1 MCQRPPPA
9 VVLLWRIYANRQKSA
24 NKADRRGFAR
34 SDGGIKSAAW
44 ASAGVVGRGAWLLS
58 KTAIP
63 AGDAGSAGQRRLM
76 GCKGVRGHIWAAASL
91 ALAGAGLGIG
101 CSRAAADTLEW
112 ALVQAYQNNPSL
124 NAQRAALRATDENVP
139 QALSGYRPK
148 VSVTANG
155 GYNYSNSVSQFPLV
169 TGGPVST
176 IQYAEAF
183 ASRGVGATGTYTLFN
198 GFQNANRT
206 RQAESQVEGARET
219 LRVTEQQVL
228 LDAATAYMN
237 LLRDQAILDLNR
249 RNVEVL
255 TEQLK
260 QTRDRFNVGE
270 VTRTDVA
277 QAESRLAAGRSALLG
292 AQSNFVT
299 SQANYRRVIGVDPG
313 RLAPGTPVDRLSPNT
328 LPKAVTQGQAQ
339 SPSVLAA
346 MYGVDV
352 AALAVKISEGA
363 LYPNLTLTAS
373 ASEGNYPAFEVLR
386 QTQASIVGQ
395 LTVPLYQGGAEY
407 SAIRQFKE
415 TLGQQRLNL
424 DVNRDQARAT
434 VVQSWGQ
441 LDAAK
446 AQIESTTAQVN
457 AAEIALNGVREE
469 ARVGQ
474 RTTLDVLNAQQ
485 ELVNARVALVTAQH
499 DRVVASFTLLA
510 AVGALSMQRLGL
522 NVQIYDPMVH
532 YQQVRDAWVGVRI
545 PDGR

>member
-1 MCQRPPPA
+1 
-9 VVLLWRIYANRQKSA
+9 
-24 NKADRRGFAR
+24 
-34 SDGGIKSAAW
+34 
-44 ASAGVVGRGAWLLS
+44 
-58 KTAIP
+58 
-63 AGDAGSAGQRRLM
+63 
-76 GCKGVRGHIWAAASL
+76 
-91 ALAGAGLGIG
+91 
-101 CSRAAADTLEW
+101 ADTLEW

-148 VSVTANG
+148 LSLTANG
-155 GYNYSNSVSQFPLV
+155 GYNYTNSTSILPI
-169 TGGPVST
+169 GGAIST
-176 IQYAEAF
+176 IQF
-183 ASRGVGATGTYTLFN
+183 AQQFLSRGVGATGSYTVFN
-198 GFQNANRT
+198 GWQTANKT
-206 RQAESQVEGARET
+206 RQAESQVDAMRET

-277 QAESRLAAGRSALLG
+277 QAASRLAAGRSALLG
-292 AQSNFVT
+292 AQSNYVT
-299 SQANYRRVIGVDPG
+299 SQANYRRVIGVDSG
-313 RLAPGTPVDRLSPNT
+313 RLAPGTPVDRLSPRT
-328 LPKAVTQGQAQ
+328 LPRAVAEGQVQ

-346 MYGVDV
+346 AYGVDV
-352 AALAVKISEGA
+352 AALAVKVSEGA
-363 LYPNLTLTAS
+363 LYPSLTLS
-373 ASEGNYPAFEVLR
+373 ASVTQGTNPAFETLQ
-386 QTQASIVGQ
+386 QTAASAVAA
-395 LTVPLYQGGAEY
+395 LTVPIYQGGAEY
-407 SAIRQFKE
+407 STIRQSKE

-446 AQIESTTAQVN
+446 AQIEATTAQVN

-485 ELVNARVALVTAQH
+485 TLVNARVALVTAQH
-499 DRVVASFTLLA
+499 DRVVASYTLLS
-510 AVGALSMQRLGL
+510 AVGRLSPQVLGL
-522 NVQIYDPMVH
+522 RAPTYDPVVH
-532 YQQVRDAWVGVRI
+532 YQQVRDSWAGVRT

>member
-1 MCQRPPPA
+1 MWGLGLRTCLRR
-9 VVLLWRIYANRQKSA
+9 LLVA
-24 NKADRRGFAR
+24 GC
-34 SDGGIKSAAW
+34 AAI
-44 ASAGVVGRGAWLLS
+44 AGGVV
-58 KTAIP
+58 TA
-63 AGDAGSAGQRRLM
+63 R
-76 GCKGVRGHIWAAASL
+76 
-91 ALAGAGLGIG
+91 
-101 CSRAAADTLEW
+101 ADTLEW

-124 NAQRAALRATDENVP
+124 NAQRAALRATDETVP
-139 QALSGYRPK
+139 QALSGYRPQL
-148 VSVTANG
+148 SVTAVG
-155 GYNYSNSVSQFPLV
+155 GFNYFDQVTKAVNQQVFPNQIIYGSVGQDLPTRQF
-169 TGGPVST
+169 
-176 IQYAEAF
+176 
-183 ASRGVGATGTYTLFN
+183 GATMTQTLYN
-198 GFQNANRT
+198 GFQTANRT
-206 RQAESQVEGARET
+206 RQAESGVAGARET

-237 LLRDQAILDLNR
+237 LIRDQAILDLNR

-313 RLAPGTPVDRLSPNT
+313 RLDPGTPVDRLSPAT
-328 LPKAVTQGQAQ
+328 LARAILEGQTQ

-352 AALAVKISEGA
+352 AELAVKISEGA
-363 LYPNLTLTAS
+363 LYPNLGLTAAYTQS
-373 ASEGNYPAFEVLR
+373 YDTQPQSLRLTNVSVL
-386 QTQASIVGQ
+386 GQ
-395 LTVPLYQGGAEY
+395 LTVPIYQGGAEY
-407 SAIRQFKE
+407 SAIRQNKE

-434 VVQSWGQ
+434 VVQSWG
-441 LDAAK
+441 
-446 AQIESTTAQVN
+446 QVN

-499 DRVVASFTLLA
+499 DRVVASYTLLA
-510 AVGALSMQRLGL
+510 AVGGLSMQRLGL
-522 NVQIYDPMVH
+522 NVMIYDPQVH
-532 YQQVRDAWVGVRI
+532 YQQVRDAWIGVRT

>member
-1 MCQRPPPA
+1 MAGCVFIA
-9 VVLLWRIYANRQKSA
+9 TGIAT
-24 NKADRRGFAR
+24 AR
-34 SDGGIKSAAW
+34 
-44 ASAGVVGRGAWLLS
+44 
-58 KTAIP
+58 
-63 AGDAGSAGQRRLM
+63 
-76 GCKGVRGHIWAAASL
+76 
-91 ALAGAGLGIG
+91 
-101 CSRAAADTLEW
+101 ADTLEW

-124 NAQRAALRATDENVP
+124 NAQRAALRATDESVP

-148 VSVTANG
+148 LSVTAAG
-155 GYNYSNSVSQFPLV
+155 GFNYFDQVTKTVNHQVFPNLVIYDSRASDLPTRQF
-169 TGGPVST
+169 
-176 IQYAEAF
+176 
-183 ASRGVGATGTYTLFN
+183 GATATQTLYN
-198 GFQNANRT
+198 GFQTANRT
-206 RQAESQVEGARET
+206 RQAESGVFGARET
-219 LRVTEQQVL
+219 LRLTEQQVL

-237 LLRDQAILDLNR
+237 LIRDQAILDLNR

-277 QAESRLAAGRSALLG
+277 QAESRLAAGRSQLLQ
-292 AQSNFVT
+292 AQSNYIT

-313 RLAPGTPVDRLSPNT
+313 RLSPGTPVDRLSPAT
-328 LPKAVTQGQAQ
+328 LARAITQGETE

-352 AALAVKISEGA
+352 AELAVKINEA
-363 LYPNLTLTAS
+363 TLYPNLGLTATY
-373 ASEGNYPAFEVLR
+373 AQNYQTIQQELR
-386 QTQASIVGQ
+386 TTNVSILGQ

-407 SAIRQFKE
+407 SAIRQSKE
-415 TLGQQRLNL
+415 TLGQQRLNV
-424 DVNRDQARAT
+424 DVNRDEARAT

-446 AQIESTTAQVN
+446 AQIEATTAQVN
-457 AAEIALNGVREE
+457 ASEIALNGVREE

-499 DRVVASFTLLA
+499 DRVVASYTLLA
-510 AVGALSMQRLGL
+510 AVGRLSMQRLGL
-522 NVQIYDPMVH
+522 NVMIYDPQVH
-532 YQQVRDAWVGVRI
+532 YQQVRDAWIGVRT

>member
-1 MCQRPPPA
+1 MWGPGLRTCLQG
-9 VVLLWRIYANRQKSA
+9 L
-24 NKADRRGFAR
+24 
-34 SDGGIKSAAW
+34 
-44 ASAGVVGRGAWLLS
+44 
-58 KTAIP
+58 
-63 AGDAGSAGQRRLM
+63 
-76 GCKGVRGHIWAAASL
+76 
-91 ALAGAGLGIG
+91 LAGCAFIATGIATA
-101 CSRAAADTLEW
+101 RADTLEW

-124 NAQRAALRATDENVP
+124 NAQRAALRATDESVP

-148 VSVTANG
+148 LSVTAAG
-155 GYNYSNSVSQFPLV
+155 GFNYFDQVTKTVNHQVFPNLV
-169 TGGPVST
+169 IYDSR
-176 IQYAEAF
+176 
-183 ASRGVGATGTYTLFN
+183 ASESGVA
-198 GFQNANRT
+198 
-206 RQAESQVEGARET
+206 GARET
-219 LRVTEQQVL
+219 LRLTEQQVL

-237 LLRDQAILDLNR
+237 LIRDQAILDLNR

-277 QAESRLAAGRSALLG
+277 QAESRLAAGRSQLLQ
-292 AQSNFVT
+292 AQSNYIT

-313 RLAPGTPVDRLSPNT
+313 RLSPGTPVDRLSPAT
-328 LPKAVTQGQAQ
+328 LARAITQGETE

-352 AALAVKISEGA
+352 AELAVKINEA
-363 LYPNLTLTAS
+363 TLYPNLGLTATY
-373 ASEGNYPAFEVLR
+373 AQNYQTIQQELR
-386 QTQASIVGQ
+386 TTNVSILGQ

-407 SAIRQFKE
+407 SAIRQSKE
-415 TLGQQRLNL
+415 TLGQQRLNV
-424 DVNRDQARAT
+424 DVNRDEARAT

-446 AQIESTTAQVN
+446 AQIEATTAQVN
-457 AAEIALNGVREE
+457 ASEIALNGVREE

-499 DRVVASFTLLA
+499 DRVVSSYTLLA
-510 AVGALSMQRLGL
+510 AVGRLSMQRLGL
-522 NVQIYDPMVH
+522 NVMIYDPQVH
-532 YQQVRDAWVGVRI
+532 YQQVRDAWIGVRT